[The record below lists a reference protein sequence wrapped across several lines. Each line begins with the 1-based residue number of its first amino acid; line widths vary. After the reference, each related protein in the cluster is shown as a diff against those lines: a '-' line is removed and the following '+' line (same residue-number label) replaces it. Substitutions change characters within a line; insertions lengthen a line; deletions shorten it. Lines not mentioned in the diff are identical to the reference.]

1 MSEQFKKEFKD
12 LLQKIYGKDGLLIN
26 SEMPTTSVI
35 RNKDEA
41 LTELKNAKYKESV
54 LERLSFGAR
63 LDKDFML
70 KAIEITPKA
79 YDYAAIGIKNTS
91 FTIDAIERSLG
102 VGAFLSDKQLNDQRI
117 LDVIEQ
123 KILDAYKEAYT
134 QTLNGSRHIHRDYV
148 EQFKTPSES
157 YIGNVE
163 SAMPCLAKKLQQV
176 RQEVLRENAEF
187 ACNKVSIPTYGD
199 YGYWMNEIRQN
210 CPELEDKVWEY
221 RSEHAD
227 EIEQYLSKDDL
238 TSRNFSAWLQKELE
252 DRGVPCVEI
261 DGLVERGVE
270 AKEQESEISFNAGP
284 VIGE

>member
-35 RNKDEA
+35 RDKDEA
-41 LTELKNAKYKESV
+41 LAELKNAKYKENV

-70 KAIEITPKA
+70 KAIGITPKA

-157 YIGNVE
+157 YISNVE
-163 SAMPCLAKKLQQV
+163 SAMPCLAEKLKQM

-187 ACNKVSIPTYGD
+187 ACKKVSIPTYGD
-199 YGYWMNEIRQN
+199 YGYWMDEIRQN

-238 TSRNFSAWLQKELE
+238 TSRNFGAWLQKELE
-252 DRGVPCVEI
+252 DRGVPGVEI
-261 DGLVERGVE
+261 DGLVE
-270 AKEQESEISFNAGP
+270 EIEVRFQ
-284 VIGE
+284 